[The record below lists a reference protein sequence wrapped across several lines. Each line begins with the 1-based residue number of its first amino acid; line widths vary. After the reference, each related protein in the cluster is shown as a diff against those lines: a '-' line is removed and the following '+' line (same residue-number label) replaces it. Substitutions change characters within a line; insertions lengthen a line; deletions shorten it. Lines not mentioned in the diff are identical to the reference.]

1 MARLG
6 SKLASLAS
14 LALDHARFS
23 SAVIF
28 IAAALSVFGL
38 TRLGYD
44 DGHESVFSSAT
55 QEYAGYLEF
64 TKRYSGSNTNVA
76 LLVTAPAVLS
86 KQDLFALQELVL
98 EIHLI
103 DGVEAVFS
111 IFSLQ
116 KPDPVDGG
124 YLSIFGEFEEADSVD
139 PLLRQAVD
147 QSFSGMKLVSAN
159 LNQTSVIVSLEPGMT
174 NLDLARD
181 ALADL
186 DEVSQIAE
194 GNSDLNI
201 SVTGLVP
208 VRNWVV
214 EQVRIDQPV
223 INILGAMCGFFISL
237 FIFRSFWIAL
247 LNGVASV
254 FALML
259 SLGLFGLFGFSINVL
274 NTALPVLVLVLASSD
289 CTHITYEFCRQSE
302 MGKQPKEAIRAALLE
317 MISPCALTSLT
328 TAIAFATLYFSPSP
342 IIRELAISGSLCV
355 IGAFFAVLL
364 VHPLVFLVA
373 SRFGVVSSALKRPLP
388 IATRSLSTR
397 QFFDYLQAHRRW
409 IVGTGLALSAALA
422 FVMFPIKTSYS
433 FSENINAD
441 NPLVATLAEL
451 EAFSGP
457 MTTLEIPLIAKSK
470 QEALSTE
477 LISEIETIH
486 TTLEEQFADFPV
498 VSLHTISRFIEDG
511 GKQATP
517 DMITELMELLPEKY
531 LNRIVS
537 TTGDGY
543 LLSMMVPD
551 LGAEKLRLL
560 TARVDRELAAMPTQL
575 LSIQPVTGML
585 ALSSQLSDQMIRQLM
600 ISFLTVALLCPLLIG
615 LWFGELKFV
624 WIAFLPNLLP
634 ILAIGAWMMTTGH
647 NVQFTSAL
655 AMTIAFGI
663 AVDDTIHVFNR
674 ISHSSKASGGV
685 ISPQALSAAMTHVS
699 PALATT
705 TFILMSGLIV
715 VLWSEMPMIQYFG
728 LLCVST
734 FALALVADIVLLPAI
749 AAMVFAT
756 AKDRVRVSK

>member
-1 MARLG
+1 MIIL
-6 SKLASLAS
+6 
-14 LALDHARFS
+14 
-23 SAVIF
+23 
-28 IAAALSVFGL
+28 IAALLSIFGL

-55 QEYAGYLEF
+55 QEYADYEEF
-64 TKRYSGSNTNVA
+64 TKRFSGSNTNVA
-76 LLVTAPAVLS
+76 LLVSAPEIFT
-86 KQDLFALQELVL
+86 KQDLLALQDLVL

-111 IFSLQ
+111 VFSLQ
-116 KPDPVDGG
+116 KTDADDGG
-124 YLSIFGEFEEADSVD
+124 YLSVFGDFEEAESITI
-139 PLLRQAVD
+139 LLKQAVD
-147 QSFSGMKLVSAN
+147 QSFSGMKLVSAS
-159 LNQTSVIVSLEPGMT
+159 LDQTSVIVSLDPRMT
-174 NLDLARD
+174 NLDLAKD
-181 ALADL
+181 ALAEL
-186 DEVSQIAE
+186 DEISQIAAR
-194 GNSDLNI
+194 NSRLSI
-201 SVTGLVP
+201 SVTGLVS

-223 INILGAMCGFFISL
+223 INVLGALCGFVVSL
-237 FIFRSFWIAL
+237 LIFRSFWIAL

-254 FALML
+254 FALTL

-302 MGKQPKEAIRAALLE
+302 MGKQPKEAIRTALLE

-373 SRFGVVSSALKRPLP
+373 SRFRVVRNALQRPLP
-388 IATRSLSTR
+388 IAARGLSTR
-397 QFFDYLQAHRRW
+397 HFFDWLLSHRRW
-409 IVGTGLALSAALA
+409 VVGTGLVLSAALA
-422 FVMFPIKTSYS
+422 YVMFPIQTSYT
-433 FSENINAD
+433 FSENINKD
-441 NPLVATLAEL
+441 NSLVATMVEL
-451 EAFSGP
+451 EAFTGP
-457 MTTLEIPLIAKSK
+457 MTTLEIPLVATSK
-470 QEALSTE
+470 QEELSPE
-477 LISEIETIH
+477 HVSDIETIH
-486 TTLEEQFADFPV
+486 MTLEKQFPDFPV
-498 VSLHTISRFIEDG
+498 VSLHTIARFIATEG
-511 GKQATP
+511 NQATP
-517 DMITELMELLPEKY
+517 DAITELMELLPDKY

-537 TTGDGY
+537 TQGDGF
-543 LLSMMVPD
+543 LVSMMVPD
-551 LGAEKLRLL
+551 LGAEKLR
-560 TARVDRELAAMPTQL
+560 TIIARVENTLSAIPTKE

-585 ALSSQLSDQMIRQLM
+585 ALSSQLSDQMIKQLM
-600 ISFLTVALLCPLLIG
+600 ISFLTVAVLCPLLIG

-624 WIAFLPNLLP
+624 WIAVLPNLLP
-634 ILAIGAWMMTTGH
+634 ILTIGAWMMASGN

-674 ISHSSKASGGV
+674 ISLHGK
-685 ISPQALSAAMTHVS
+685 ISDGKISMHALTTAMTHVS

-749 AAMVFAT
+749 AAMVFSNT
-756 AKDRVRVSK
+756 TEQVRVAE